1 MLTLE
6 LVDIYKLKLQVIHY
20 PTRIL
25 MLLKNIMKIGIGL
38 KYGILT
44 QNVVSQLKELTQ
56 WQIVLMKKELL
67 CLTLE

>member
-1 MLTLE
+1 MSTLE

-20 PTRIL
+20 PRKIL
-25 MLLKNIMKIGIGL
+25 MLLKNIMKIGIDL

-44 QNVVSQLKELTQ
+44 QNVVSQLKELTL
-56 WQIVLMKKELL
+56 WQIVLTKKGLL

>member
-20 PTRIL
+20 HTKIL
-25 MLLKNIMKIGIGL
+25 MLLKNIMKIGIDL

-44 QNVVSQLKELTQ
+44 QNVMSQLKELTL
-56 WQIVLMKKELL
+56 WQIVLTKKGLYFL
-67 CLTLE
+67 

>member
-1 MLTLE
+1 MSTLE

-20 PTRIL
+20 PIKIL
-25 MLLKNIMKIGIGL
+25 MLLKNIMKIGIDL

-44 QNVVSQLKELTQ
+44 QNVVSQLKELTL
-56 WQIVLMKKELL
+56 WQIVLMKKGLL